1 MTSVASIFDSMA
13 YGPAPEGD
21 AEALAWIAGHQGR
34 FGHWINGAFTAPG
47 AVFETRNPATGTVL
61 AEVTQGSGDEIALAV
76 AAAQAAPQFSQAE
89 CQKLNAQRL
98 EVRKQLRQPY
108 SPEHGQQLQEKLT
121 ELEGVLERHC
131 KKPVKNPPKLP

>member
-1 MTSVASIFDSMA
+1 MRYILLGV
-13 YGPAPEGD
+13 
-21 AEALAWIAGHQGR
+21 LLL
-34 FGHWINGAFTAPG
+34 PG
-47 AVFETRNPATGTVL
+47 FL
-61 AEVTQGSGDEIALAV
+61 L
-76 AAAQAAPQFSQAE
+76 QAAPQFSQAE